1 MRARGKD
8 CASARIWSLSWC
20 PCVELKQ
27 AINGLDI
34 QIVRKQQWSRSA
46 PAVCWLL
53 RQVWEASVQC
63 CVVRAAGTGL
73 AGAGIQP
80 VSQLASC
87 EQHGA
92 CNNCCSQPRTLYA
105 AHQGRT
111 LQLLH
116 VMARVSPP
124 YHAMHVVFSAAAAR
138 VTTAME
144 NICGNRFNISIFC
157 TKNEC
162 TLLLLGKTSKIACHW
177 RR

>member
-1 MRARGKD
+1 MLIV
-8 CASARIWSLSWC
+8 AS
-20 PCVELKQ
+20 
-27 AINGLDI
+27 GL
-34 QIVRKQQWSRSA
+34 RSVS
-46 PAVCWLL
+46 AVLCG
-53 RQVWEASVQC
+53 AG
-63 CVVRAAGTGL
+63 AGTGL

-124 YHAMHVVFSAAAAR
+124 YHAMHVVFSAATAR

-162 TLLLLGKTSKIACHW
+162 TLLLLGKTSKIACH
-177 RR
+177 

>member
-1 MRARGKD
+1 MIQYFLWWARSHVQNTPAVRARGKD

-92 CNNCCSQPRTLYA
+92 CNNCCSTQPRTLYA

-116 VMARVSPP
+116 VMARVSAVSC
-124 YHAMHVVFSAAAAR
+124 HAR
-138 VTTAME
+138 
-144 NICGNRFNISIFC
+144 SILRRSRPGHNC
-157 TKNEC
+157 N
-162 TLLLLGKTSKIACHW
+162 GKYLWKPF
-177 RR
+177 

>member
-1 MRARGKD
+1 MIQYFLWWARSHVQNTPAVRARGKD
-8 CASARIWSLSWC
+8 CASARIWSLSLC
-20 PCVELKQ
+20 PCAELKQ

-34 QIVRKQQWSRSA
+34 QIVRKQPWSRSA
-46 PAVCWLL
+46 PTVCWLL

-92 CNNCCSQPRTLYA
+92 CNNCCSTQPRTLYA

-116 VMARVSPP
+116 VMARVSAVSC
-124 YHAMHVVFSAAAAR
+124 HAR
-138 VTTAME
+138 
-144 NICGNRFNISIFC
+144 SILRRSRPGHNC
-157 TKNEC
+157 N
-162 TLLLLGKTSKIACHW
+162 GKYLWKPF
-177 RR
+177 

>member
-1 MRARGKD
+1 MTWYNIFCDGHVHMY
-8 CASARIWSLSWC
+8 RILLLCVQEVRTVPLLGSGHYIGWWC

-92 CNNCCSQPRTLYA
+92 CNNCCSQHRTLYA

-116 VMARVSPP
+116 VMARVSAVSC
-124 YHAMHVVFSAAAAR
+124 HAR
-138 VTTAME
+138 
-144 NICGNRFNISIFC
+144 SILRRSRPGHNC
-157 TKNEC
+157 N
-162 TLLLLGKTSKIACHW
+162 GKYLRKPF
-177 RR
+177 

>member
-1 MRARGKD
+1 MIQYFLWWARSHVQNTPAVRARGKD

-63 CVVRAAGTGL
+63 VVVRAAGTGL

-92 CNNCCSQPRTLYA
+92 CNNCCSSQHRTLYA

-116 VMARVSPP
+116 VMARVSAVSC
-124 YHAMHVVFSAAAAR
+124 HAR
-138 VTTAME
+138 
-144 NICGNRFNISIFC
+144 SILRRSRPGHNC
-157 TKNEC
+157 N
-162 TLLLLGKTSKIACHW
+162 GKYLWKPF
-177 RR
+177 